1 MKGATPTAAGAGQG
15 SWKGRVPGTAPVL
28 HAFDGP
34 RVPRDLGKH
43 DAGCT
48 CAGLWRKRAPESA
61 GRAAAGPP
69 RAGRGPRRSGVGGGV
84 EGGAGGFAPEEAKR
98 LGKEESPFTKF
109 EDTPQT
115 SFPTLKSERYR
126 PAFSSESSS
135 SCHMCDKK
143 TLKHTRT

>member
-1 MKGATPTAAGAGQG
+1 MHLTGLECPEIWANMTPGAPAQAFGGNAHPSQQAEQQLALR
-15 SWKGRVPGTAPVL
+15 GRGGVP
-28 HAFDGP
+28 
-34 RVPRDLGKH
+34 
-43 DAGCT
+43 
-48 CAGLWRKRAPESA
+48 
-61 GRAAAGPP
+61 AGP
-69 RAGRGPRRSGVGGGV
+69 VWGGGV

-143 TLKHTRT
+143 TLKHTCT